1 MEELLKTIK
10 QINKM
15 RIFVKAKTRSRVEFV
30 EETGEN
36 EYTIHVHEV
45 PEGGKANL
53 AIIQNLAEHLGIN
66 ENQLRLVAGGTSS
79 NKVFEIK

>member
-1 MEELLKTIK
+1 MVELLKTIK
-10 QINKM
+10 QIDKM
-15 RIFVKAKTRSRVEFV
+15 RIFVKAKTRSRIEFV

-53 AIIQNLAEHLGIN
+53 AIIQTLAEHLGIS
-66 ENQLRLVAGGTSS
+66 EDRLRLVAGGTSS
-79 NKVFEIK
+79 KKVFEIK